1 MTRRLARTGAR
12 LARSLV
18 TALAEEAY
26 PSALVTIHD
35 STVAIGTPP
44 RTLVDRL
51 SLTLREGDRLAILG
65 ENGSGKTVTAQLLG
79 RAIGGSADGVEL
91 TPSSA
96 VACSAGVGRE
106 GRAVVHVSFE
116 SHRRLLQSEV
126 REYRESRFDVTHL
139 RATLAS
145 YLFPELRPDLPH
157 PNGFAGYTPKEARLA
172 PLPVPYDADA
182 HHPGLAALEAAVTRG
197 EAGELLRQFG
207 LYELRH
213 RPLFAMSTGEA
224 RKTMVVDCLL
234 SPPQLLVLDEAFDG
248 LDSQSRDD
256 LREVL
261 LRTLDADGGRR
272 TGALALIAHHPDD
285 LVPPPTHALLLGQGE
300 GRTGFLGGE
309 WREMAATVGAYF
321 DSQRLASSARPP
333 RPRLRR
339 GAVAAEAAAEAAAQT
354 AAPPP
359 AVSEAAAVRSACASA
374 MEALSACMQQG
385 SDDAGCMQA
394 RMGLTM
400 CIAQQVCSAE
410 ADLFRSYKGSS
421 DGEGAVAAFNA
432 VESCTARW
440 ASRAQGGQQVEAA
453 Q

>member
-339 GAVAAEAAAEAAAQT
+339 GAVAAEAAAEAAA
-354 AAPPP
+354 AAENAAATSPAELEGGSDAEDDGEPKWLRAVSRAIPPQQSGASKGGVGHPAVINVPPAGPPP
-359 AVSEAAAVRSACASA
+359 PHLGCARLSHENGGPYPTDGVR
-374 MEALSACMQQG
+374 
-385 SDDAGCMQA
+385 
-394 RMGLTM
+394 
-400 CIAQQVCSAE
+400 
-410 ADLFRSYKGSS
+410 
-421 DGEGAVAAFNA
+421 
-432 VESCTARW
+432 
-440 ASRAQGGQQVEAA
+440 
-453 Q
+453 

>member
-157 PNGFAGYTPKEARLA
+157 PNGCRRRLTAALRRTWRRVPAREVGLRGTLPRRRDSRRSRSRTTRTHITPASPHSRRPSREARRASLDVGQQTRSRRTALA
-172 PLPVPYDADA
+172 HAYYCTLYTVL
-182 HHPGLAALEAAVTRG
+182 LAA
-197 EAGELLRQFG
+197 
-207 LYELRH
+207 
-213 RPLFAMSTGEA
+213 
-224 RKTMVVDCLL
+224 
-234 SPPQLLVLDEAFDG
+234 
-248 LDSQSRDD
+248 
-256 LREVL
+256 
-261 LRTLDADGGRR
+261 
-272 TGALALIAHHPDD
+272 
-285 LVPPPTHALLLGQGE
+285 
-300 GRTGFLGGE
+300 
-309 WREMAATVGAYF
+309 
-321 DSQRLASSARPP
+321 
-333 RPRLRR
+333 
-339 GAVAAEAAAEAAAQT
+339 
-354 AAPPP
+354 
-359 AVSEAAAVRSACASA
+359 
-374 MEALSACMQQG
+374 
-385 SDDAGCMQA
+385 
-394 RMGLTM
+394 
-400 CIAQQVCSAE
+400 
-410 ADLFRSYKGSS
+410 
-421 DGEGAVAAFNA
+421 
-432 VESCTARW
+432 
-440 ASRAQGGQQVEAA
+440 
-453 Q
+453 